1 MNRGHTAHVWSPREK
16 RNLGLFLCG
25 RVTDTVG
32 QQVQGVAVGWQVWQ
46 LTHDELML
54 GYVGLA
60 QFAPL
65 MLLALLGGTAAD
77 RFDRRRIVGITQLG
91 YAVGA
96 LGLVWASGHGTTPTF
111 VVLVGLG
118 ALRAFKW
125 PAASALVPWLVS
137 RERLPRAIAL
147 SASTFQVGMI
157 AGPAIGGAIYVWGGA
172 EAAYWTTVALE
183 LVSAALTLSLKV
195 SMPEREP
202 RGESQWQLVLGGVRF
217 LIRTK
222 VILGAI
228 GLDLFAVLFGGAV
241 ALMPVFADEILHVG
255 PVGLGLLRGAPAL
268 GAMIVLIVLAYRP
281 IERRAGP
288 WMLGGVALFGV
299 ATIVFGSSSSFGL
312 SLAAL
317 AIVGGADAISVVVR
331 QSLIQLRTPDEM
343 RGRVAAVSFVFIG
356 ASNELGEL
364 ESGVTAKWLG
374 AARATIFGG
383 IGTLL
388 VTGLWTMIFP
398 TLRDVDKLTAHED
411 EES

>member
-1 MNRGHTAHVWSPREK
+1 MWAPREK
-16 RNLGLFLCG
+16 RNLGLFLVG

-32 QQVQGVAVGWQVWQ
+32 QQVQGVAIGWQVWQ

-54 GYVGLA
+54 GFVGLA

-65 MLLALLGGTAAD
+65 VLLALLGGSFAD
-77 RFDRRRIVGITQLG
+77 RFDRRRIVAITQLG
-91 YAVGA
+91 YAAGA
-96 LGLVWASGHGTTPTF
+96 LGLVLATGHGTTPTF
-111 VVLVGLG
+111 AVLVGLG

-137 RERLPRAIAL
+137 QRRLPRAIAL

-172 EAAYWTTVALE
+172 EAAYLSTVGLE
-183 LVSAALTLSLKV
+183 LVSAALTFALKV
-195 SMPEREP
+195 SVPERAET
-202 RGESQWQLVLGGVRF
+202 GEGPWRRVLGGVRF

-241 ALMPVFADEILHVG
+241 ALMPVFADEVLRAG

-268 GAMIVLIVLAYRP
+268 GAMVVLGVLAFRP
-281 IERRAGP
+281 IERRAGW
-288 WMLGGVALFGV
+288 WMLGGVALFGA
-299 ATIVFGSSSSFGL
+299 ATVVFGSSSSFAL

-317 AIVGGADAISVVVR
+317 TVVGGADAVSVVVR
-331 QSLIQLRTPDEM
+331 QSLIQLRTPDET

-364 ESGVTAKWLG
+364 ESGLTAKWLG
-374 AARATIFGG
+374 AVRATVLGG
-383 IGTLL
+383 VATLL
-388 VTGLWTMIFP
+388 VTGVWAMIFP
-398 TLRDVDKLTAHED
+398 SLREVDELTSED
-411 EES
+411 R